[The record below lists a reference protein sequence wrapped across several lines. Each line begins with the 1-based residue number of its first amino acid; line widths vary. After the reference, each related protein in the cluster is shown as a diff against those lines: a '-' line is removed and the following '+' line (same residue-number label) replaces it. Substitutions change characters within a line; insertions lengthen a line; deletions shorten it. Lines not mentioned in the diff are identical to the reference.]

1 MYKVISYFKDGED
14 NRHEYNVGDIYP
26 RKGYEPTAERV
37 RGLLGENNKRGY
49 PVIVEV
55 EEVVTA
61 DKKPENVETLSVEVP
76 EKKKTTR
83 KRKTTKK

>member
-1 MYKVISYFKDGED
+1 MFKVLAYFKDGED
-14 NRHEYNVGDIYP
+14 NRYEYNVGDIYP
-26 RKGYEPTAERV
+26 RKGYTPSAERV
-37 RGLLGENNKRGY
+37 RGLLGRNNKRNS
-49 PVIVEV
+49 PLIVEV
-55 EEVVTA
+55 EEVKTS